1 MVPQNLTS
9 ELPKI
14 AAAVRAE
21 FLHRMRAKHSV
32 ALELPLEETAQRCSR
47 AGMFRFSLKYS

>member
-1 MVPQNLTS
+1 MGPQDLTS

-14 AAAVRAE
+14 AAAARAE

-32 ALELPLEETAQRCSR
+32 ALELPLEETGQRCSR
-47 AGMFRFSLKYS
+47 AGMFRSS